1 MDNIL
6 TLNRINRSD
15 SDEVGFKAVD
25 LSELYSKKIN
35 IPICFV
41 IKNTL
46 FDNFIENNGMRA
58 HIDKILSKINYSDD
72 NSIQDTFREIKEL
85 FSKFE
90 FSEVEENEL
99 MEAYETLAI
108 DIDHIDIAKLVT
120 TIDKPYL
127 TIIGSPNYVDDSEN
141 NENIF
146 YNIRGKKSLMNTL
159 KSCWL
164 SLYSP
169 RALKY
174 RKDNDFQ
181 TREKMA
187 VIVQRMVESNISAQA
202 YTDEENIVVQTFI
215 GYQDYQE
222 EFEKDV
228 VIFDKGT
235 LNIKNTKINFQEY
248 QYIRDMRDN
257 NLVKKAL
264 KVEGEK
270 QKVNDKDAEELA
282 RITKK
287 VEGFLEKPVKVFLSI
302 AKSKIYLIF
311 ANRVIRKKKNAVEEE
326 TISEEPPIENTS
338 KTTDSDEPVEMVN
351 IDDDVAFLDEIEAY
365 EKEVEKED
373 SDWVKDGDIGPT
385 IPPIEL
391 EVKEVNELIDDVSV
405 PNEQTAEE
413 EMPVLKEEPINDEVE
428 EVPIP
433 EEQSITDEVTMDE
446 EPISIDDIP
455 EAAPIIEEEPAKIET
470 EESDDF
476 IFSAFEESEKAKD
489 NEVVSKPAV
498 ESVEEPAIEENTS
511 EPILQTTE
519 ESILKVDPM
528 EKALGLIKEM
538 AVLSDE
544 AIYDTLKKKHLET
557 IGKEAESFEDAIKG
571 LKTVMRVPF
580 VEEINK
586 IHDIRQKVESQEDIE
601 IEEATIAL
609 RTAKNFLSIFK

>member
-1 MDNIL
+1 
-6 TLNRINRSD
+6 
-15 SDEVGFKAVD
+15 
-25 LSELYSKKIN
+25 
-35 IPICFV
+35 
-41 IKNTL
+41 
-46 FDNFIENNGMRA
+46 
-58 HIDKILSKINYSDD
+58 
-72 NSIQDTFREIKEL
+72 
-85 FSKFE
+85 
-90 FSEVEENEL
+90 
-99 MEAYETLAI
+99 
-108 DIDHIDIAKLVT
+108 
-120 TIDKPYL
+120 
-127 TIIGSPNYVDDSEN
+127 
-141 NENIF
+141 
-146 YNIRGKKSLMNTL
+146 
-159 KSCWL
+159 
-164 SLYSP
+164 
-169 RALKY
+169 
-174 RKDNDFQ
+174 
-181 TREKMA
+181 
-187 VIVQRMVESNISAQA
+187 
-202 YTDEENIVVQTFI
+202 
-215 GYQDYQE
+215 
-222 EFEKDV
+222 
-228 VIFDKGT
+228 
-235 LNIKNTKINFQEY
+235 
-248 QYIRDMRDN
+248 MRDN

>member
-46 FDNFIENNGMRA
+46 FDSFVENNNLRA

-72 NSIQDTFREIKEL
+72 NNIQDAFCEIKEL

-90 FSEVEENEL
+90 FSEVEESEL

-127 TIIGSPNYVDDSEN
+127 TLIGSPNYVDDSEN

-146 YNIRGKKSLMNTL
+146 YNVRGKKSLMNAL

-174 RKDNDFQ
+174 RKDNNFQ
-181 TREKMA
+181 TKERMA

-235 LNIKNTKINFQEY
+235 LNIKNIKINFQEY

-326 TISEEPPIENTS
+326 AISEENTS
-338 KTTDSDEPVEMVN
+338 KTTDSGEPIEMVN

-365 EKEVEKED
+365 EKEVEKDD
-373 SDWVKDGDIGPT
+373 SDWVKDGDVGPT
-385 IPPIEL
+385 IPPIKP
-391 EVKEVNELIDDVSV
+391 EVKEVNELIDEVSMSD
-405 PNEQTAEE
+405 EQTAEE
-413 EMPVLKEEPINDEVE
+413 MPILKDEPINDEVE
-428 EVPIP
+428 EV
-433 EEQSITDEVTMDE
+433 TMDE
-446 EPISIDDIP
+446 ALITEEEPIPIDDIP
-455 EAAPIIEEEPAKIET
+455 EAEPTVEEELQEVET
-470 EESDDF
+470 EDKLLNEESDDF
-476 IFSAFEESEKAKD
+476 IFSAFEESEKAQN
-489 NEVVSKPAV
+489 NEFISKP
-498 ESVEEPAIEENTS
+498 VEEPIPEA
-511 EPILQTTE
+511 
-519 ESILKVDPM
+519 DPM
-528 EKALGLIKEM
+528 KRALSLIKEM
-538 AVLSDE
+538 AVLSDD
-544 AIYDTLKKKHLET
+544 AIYDALKKKHLE
-557 IGKEAESFEDAIKG
+557 IVGEEAESFEGAISG
-571 LKTVMRVPF
+571 LKKVMRVPF
-580 VEEINK
+580 VDEINK
-586 IHDIRQKVESQEDIE
+586 IHIIRQKVEKQEDVE
-601 IEEATIAL
+601 IEEATTAL
-609 RTAKNFLSIFK
+609 RTAKNFLSIFN